1 MSSPDRVVYAPD
13 GTLIGAWRS
22 GNGPPMVLVH
32 GSADDHTAWDLV
44 APRLAMRFEVYAV
57 DRRGRGGSP
66 WSGPVYMIEQ
76 EFDDVAAFVDSTG
89 TPTWLFGHGYGADVA
104 IGAALR
110 TRNLAGLILYEPAP
124 GIPTVDPAILVEA
137 ERRISDGDADGALTL
152 LLSSVLL
159 LDDQAVAD
167 LRAHPGW
174 AASLAMV
181 ETMPRELRA
190 EEAWQPRGYNDLVLP
205 TLLLVGSASPDW
217 ARRGGHRLR
226 LRPVAVLT
234 SVRRRGSVAEVRA
247 AAADQ
252 LGQPPQVAPLVI
264 CPLLAGRGL
273 RVAVDPGGSHPLAL
287 RRRDV
292 VLEAEGDVQ
301 DVLGG
306 FVDARQRVLEADA

>member
-1 MSSPDRVVYAPD
+1 MRGKPEEPAGVPLPAMSSPDRVVYAPD

-217 ARRGGHRLR
+217 ARRWTSMAQSAVPNSRLLELDGQGHL
-226 LRPVAVLT
+226 ALT
-234 SVRRRGSVAEVRA
+234 TAPDRVAE
-247 AAADQ
+247 
-252 LGQPPQVAPLVI
+252 
-264 CPLLAGRGL
+264 
-273 RVAVDPGGSHPLAL
+273 AVTDFVFDPS
-287 RRRDV
+287 RS
-292 VLEAEGDVQ
+292 
-301 DVLGG
+301 
-306 FVDARQRVLEADA
+306 